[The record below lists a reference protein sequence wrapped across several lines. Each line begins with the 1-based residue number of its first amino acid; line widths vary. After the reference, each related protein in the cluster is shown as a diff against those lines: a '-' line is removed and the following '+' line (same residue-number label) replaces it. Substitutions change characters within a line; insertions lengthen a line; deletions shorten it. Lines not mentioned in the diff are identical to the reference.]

1 MRGNIIYKNA
11 IDQEIV
17 FLHFK
22 GQTPIK
28 KITDYNILEE
38 NIYFSLFIVIENYIF
53 VEAKPI
59 YYVGSTSKNL
69 YLLNDVSSVVFRK
82 NIINSSSLEIDL
94 IVLKKVAC

>member
-38 NIYFSLFIVIENYIF
+38 NIYFSLFIVI
-53 VEAKPI
+53 
-59 YYVGSTSKNL
+59 
-69 YLLNDVSSVVFRK
+69 
-82 NIINSSSLEIDL
+82 
-94 IVLKKVAC
+94 